1 MRFLDS
7 IFDMGG
13 GYVLD
18 FSNRTMDEFFM
29 EELEIDISHEMF
41 SKDGTSKARRVRCL
55 LQNADHSTV
64 ARVLEALWKYRQS
77 MREETKAEETVVNAE
92 GRFLSLLES
101 IRSPGQHAEVV
112 QNPFAAAAIDQGQ
125 ICDALRQR
133 LWALRD
139 LPPQKRGYEFE
150 AFLKDL
156 FDSSK
161 LQARSP
167 FRLIGEQ
174 IDGSFHLGHETYLI
188 EAKWVRDPIG
198 VAELH
203 TFHGKLDQ
211 KAAWARGVFIS
222 YGGFTQEGLHAF
234 GKGRKVI
241 CMSGE
246 DIYKALGQ
254 RIPIAEV
261 IDRKVRAAAETGAA
275 FVPFGELFGQRT
287 GAQETLQYPHHGD
300 AASVMSPKRR
310 IKHIFNA

>member
-1 MRFLDS
+1 MANFKSTEMRFLDS
-7 IFDMGG
+7 IFGMGD

-18 FSNRTMDEFFM
+18 FSNRTMDDFFL

-41 SKDGTSKARRVRCL
+41 STDGTSKARRVRCL
-55 LQNADHSTV
+55 LQSADHSTV

-112 QNPFAAAAIDQGQ
+112 RNPFAAAAVIDQGQ
-125 ICDALRQR
+125 VLDALRQR
-133 LWALRD
+133 LYDLRD

-150 AFLKDL
+150 GFLKEL

-167 FRLIGEQ
+167 FSLVGEQ
-174 IDGSFHLGHETYLI
+174 IDGSFQLGNETYLI

-234 GKGRKVI
+234 GRGRKVI

-261 IDRKVRAAAETGAA
+261 IVRKVRAAAETGAA
-275 FVPFGELFGQRT
+275 FVPFGELFRQ
-287 GAQETLQYPHHGD
+287 
-300 AASVMSPKRR
+300 
-310 IKHIFNA
+310 

>member
-1 MRFLDS
+1 MANFKSTEMRFLDA

-64 ARVLEALWKYRQS
+64 IRVLEALWKHRKS
-77 MREETKAEETVVNAE
+77 IREENNVEEDVANAE

-101 IRSPGQHAEVV
+101 IRSPGHHAAVV
-112 QNPFAAAAIDQGQ
+112 HNPFAAASIIDQGQ
-125 ICDALRQR
+125 ALDALRKR
-133 LWALRD
+133 LYDLRG

-150 AFLKDL
+150 GFLKDL
-156 FDSSK
+156 FDSSR

-167 FRLIGEQ
+167 FSLIGEQ
-174 IDGSFHLGHETYLI
+174 IDGSFQLGNETYLI

-198 VAELH
+198 VAELN
-203 TFHGKLDQ
+203 TFQGKLDQ

-222 YGGFTQEGLHAF
+222 YGGFTQEGLYAF
-234 GKGRKVI
+234 GRGRKVI

-254 RIPIAEV
+254 RIPIADV

-275 FVPFGELFGQRT
+275 FVPLDELFKQ
-287 GAQETLQYPHHGD
+287 
-300 AASVMSPKRR
+300 
-310 IKHIFNA
+310 

>member
-1 MRFLDS
+1 MANFKSTEMRFLDS
-7 IFDMGG
+7 IFGMGD

-18 FSNRTMDEFFM
+18 FSNRTMDDFFL

-41 SKDGTSKARRVRCL
+41 STDGTSKARRVRCL
-55 LQNADHSTV
+55 LQSADHSTV

-77 MREETKAEETVVNAE
+77 MREETKAVETVVNAE
-92 GRFLSLLES
+92 GRFLSVLES

-112 QNPFAAAAIDQGQ
+112 RNPFSAAAVIDQGQ
-125 ICDALRQR
+125 VLDALRQR
-133 LWALRD
+133 LYDLRD

-150 AFLKDL
+150 GFLKEL

-167 FRLIGEQ
+167 FSLVGEQ
-174 IDGSFHLGHETYLI
+174 IDGSFQLGNETYLI

-198 VAELH
+198 AAELH
-203 TFHGKLDQ
+203 TFQGKLDQ

-234 GKGRKVI
+234 GRGRKVI

-261 IDRKVRAAAETGAA
+261 IDRKVRAAAETGRA
-275 FVPFGELFGQRT
+275 FVPFGELFRQ
-287 GAQETLQYPHHGD
+287 
-300 AASVMSPKRR
+300 
-310 IKHIFNA
+310 

>member
-1 MRFLDS
+1 MANFKSTEMRFLDS
-7 IFDMGG
+7 IFGMGD

-18 FSNRTMDEFFM
+18 FSNRTMDDFFL

-41 SKDGTSKARRVRCL
+41 STDGTSKARRVRCL
-55 LQNADHSTV
+55 LQSADHSTV

-92 GRFLSLLES
+92 GRFLSVLES

-112 QNPFAAAAIDQGQ
+112 RNPFSAAAVIDQGQ
-125 ICDALRQR
+125 VLDALRQR
-133 LWALRD
+133 LYDLRD

-150 AFLKDL
+150 GFLKEL

-167 FRLIGEQ
+167 FSLVGEQ
-174 IDGSFHLGHETYLI
+174 IDGSFQLGNETYLI

-198 VAELH
+198 AAELH
-203 TFHGKLDQ
+203 TFQGKLDQ

-234 GKGRKVI
+234 GRGRKVI

-275 FVPFGELFGQRT
+275 FVPLDVLFKQ
-287 GAQETLQYPHHGD
+287 
-300 AASVMSPKRR
+300 
-310 IKHIFNA
+310 

>member
-1 MRFLDS
+1 VANFKSTEMRFLDS

-29 EELEIDISHEMF
+29 EELEIDISHEIF
-41 SKDGTSKARRVRCL
+41 SRDGTSKARRVKCL
-55 LQNADHSTV
+55 LQNADHPTV
-64 ARVLEALWKYRQS
+64 VRVLQALWKYRQS
-77 MREETKAEETVVNAE
+77 RREETKAKEDVVNAE

-101 IRSPGQHAEVV
+101 IRSPGQQAEVV
-112 QNPFAAAAIDQGQ
+112 RKPFTAATVIDQGQ
-125 ICDALRQR
+125 VLDALKQR
-133 LWALRD
+133 LYDLRD

-150 AFLKDL
+150 GFLKEL
-156 FDSSK
+156 FDSSR

-167 FRLIGEQ
+167 FSLVGEQ
-174 IDGSFHLGHETYLI
+174 IDGSFQLGNETYLI

-198 VAELH
+198 AAELY
-203 TFHGKLDQ
+203 TFQGKLDQ

-234 GKGRKVI
+234 GRGRKVI

-246 DIYKALGQ
+246 DIYKALGR

-261 IDRKVRAAAETGAA
+261 IERKVRTAAETGAA
-275 FVPFGELFGQRT
+275 FVPLDDLFK
-287 GAQETLQYPHHGD
+287 P
-300 AASVMSPKRR
+300 
-310 IKHIFNA
+310 

>member
-1 MRFLDS
+1 MANFKSTEMRFLDS

-41 SKDGTSKARRVRCL
+41 SKDGTSKARRVRYL
-55 LQNADHSTV
+55 LQNADHPTV

-101 IRSPGQHAEVV
+101 VRSPGQPAEVV
-112 QNPFAAAAIDQGQ
+112 VNPFAAAAIVDQEQ
-125 ICDALRQR
+125 ICDAMKQR
-133 LWALRD
+133 LKALRS
-139 LPPQKRGYEFE
+139 LPPHKRGYEFE
-150 AFLKDL
+150 VFLKDL

-167 FRLIGEQ
+167 FRLVGEQ
-174 IDGSFHLGHETYLI
+174 IDGSFQLGNETYLV

-198 VAELH
+198 AAELH

-234 GKGRKVI
+234 GRGRKVI

-246 DIYKALGQ
+246 DIYKALGK
-254 RIPIAEV
+254 RIPIADV
-261 IDRKVRAAAETGAA
+261 IERKVRAAAETGAA
-275 FVPFGELFGQRT
+275 FVPLDELFKQ
-287 GAQETLQYPHHGD
+287 
-300 AASVMSPKRR
+300 
-310 IKHIFNA
+310 

>member
-1 MRFLDS
+1 MANFKSTEMRFLDS

-41 SKDGTSKARRVRCL
+41 SKDGTSKARRVRYL
-55 LQNADHSTV
+55 LQNADHPTV

-77 MREETKAEETVVNAE
+77 MQEETKAKETVVNAE

-101 IRSPGQHAEVV
+101 VRSPGQPAEVV
-112 QNPFAAAAIDQGQ
+112 VNPFAAAAIVDQEQ
-125 ICDALRQR
+125 ICDAMKQR
-133 LWALRD
+133 LKALRS
-139 LPPQKRGYEFE
+139 LPPHKRGYEFE
-150 AFLKDL
+150 VFLKDL

-167 FRLIGEQ
+167 FRLVGEQ
-174 IDGSFHLGHETYLI
+174 IDGSFQLGNETYLV

-198 VAELH
+198 AAELH

-234 GKGRKVI
+234 GRGRKVI
-241 CMSGE
+241 CLSGE
-246 DIYKALGQ
+246 DIYKALGK
-254 RIPIAEV
+254 RIPIADV
-261 IDRKVRAAAETGAA
+261 IERKVRAAAETGAA
-275 FVPFGELFGQRT
+275 FVPLDELFKQ
-287 GAQETLQYPHHGD
+287 
-300 AASVMSPKRR
+300 
-310 IKHIFNA
+310 

>member
-1 MRFLDS
+1 MANFKSTEMRFLDS
-7 IFDMGG
+7 IFGMGD

-18 FSNRTMDEFFM
+18 FSNRTMDDFFL

-41 SKDGTSKARRVRCL
+41 STDGTSKARRVRCL
-55 LQNADHSTV
+55 LQSADHSTV

-92 GRFLSLLES
+92 GRFLSVLES

-112 QNPFAAAAIDQGQ
+112 RNPFSAAAVIDQGQ
-125 ICDALRQR
+125 VLDALRQH
-133 LWALRD
+133 LYDLRD

-150 AFLKDL
+150 GFLKEL

-167 FRLIGEQ
+167 FSLVGEQ
-174 IDGSFHLGHETYLI
+174 IDGSFQLGNETYLI

-198 VAELH
+198 AAELH
-203 TFHGKLDQ
+203 TFQGKLDQ

-234 GKGRKVI
+234 GRGRKVI

-275 FVPFGELFGQRT
+275 YVPLEALFGR
-287 GAQETLQYPHHGD
+287 
-300 AASVMSPKRR
+300 
-310 IKHIFNA
+310 

>member
-1 MRFLDS
+1 MANFKSTEMRFLDA

-64 ARVLEALWKYRQS
+64 IRVLEALWEHRKS
-77 MREETKAEETVVNAE
+77 IREENNVEEDVANAE

-101 IRSPGQHAEVV
+101 IRSPGHHATVV
-112 QNPFAAAAIDQGQ
+112 QNPFAAASIIDQGQ
-125 ICDALRQR
+125 VLDALRKR
-133 LWALRD
+133 LYDLRD

-150 AFLKDL
+150 GFLKDL
-156 FDSSK
+156 FDSSR

-167 FRLIGEQ
+167 FSLIGEQ
-174 IDGSFHLGHETYLI
+174 IDGSFQLGNETYLI

-198 VAELH
+198 VAELN
-203 TFHGKLDQ
+203 TFQGKLDQ

-222 YGGFTQEGLHAF
+222 YGGFTQEGLYAF
-234 GKGRKVI
+234 GRGRKVI

-254 RIPIAEV
+254 RIPIADV

-275 FVPFGELFGQRT
+275 FVPLDELFKQ
-287 GAQETLQYPHHGD
+287 
-300 AASVMSPKRR
+300 
-310 IKHIFNA
+310 

>member
-1 MRFLDS
+1 MANFKSTEMRFLDS

-41 SKDGTSKARRVRCL
+41 SKDGTSKARRVKCL
-55 LQNADHSTV
+55 LQNADHPTV
-64 ARVLEALWKYRQS
+64 VRVLQALWKYRQS
-77 MREETKAEETVVNAE
+77 RREETKAKEDVVNAE

-101 IRSPGQHAEVV
+101 IRSPGQQAEVV
-112 QNPFAAAAIDQGQ
+112 RKPFTAATVIDQGQ
-125 ICDALRQR
+125 VLDALKQR
-133 LWALRD
+133 LYDLRD

-150 AFLKDL
+150 GFLKEL
-156 FDSSK
+156 FDSSR

-167 FRLIGEQ
+167 FSLVGEQ
-174 IDGSFHLGHETYLI
+174 IDGSFQLGNETYLI

-198 VAELH
+198 AAELY
-203 TFHGKLDQ
+203 TFQGKLDQ

-234 GKGRKVI
+234 GRGRKVI

-246 DIYKALGQ
+246 DIYN
-254 RIPIAEV
+254 V
-261 IDRKVRAAAETGAA
+261 GA
-275 FVPFGELFGQRT
+275 
-287 GAQETLQYPHHGD
+287 D
-300 AASVMSPKRR
+300 
-310 IKHIFNA
+310 

>member
-1 MRFLDS
+1 MANFKSTEMRFLDS

-29 EELEIDISHEMF
+29 EELEIDISPEIF
-41 SKDGTSKARRVRCL
+41 SRDGTSKARRVKCPL
-55 LQNADHSTV
+55 PNADHPTV
-64 ARVLEALWKYRQS
+64 VRVLQALWKYRQS
-77 MREETKAEETVVNAE
+77 RREETKAKEDVVNAE

-101 IRSPGQHAEVV
+101 IRSPGQQAEVV
-112 QNPFAAAAIDQGQ
+112 RKPFTAATVIDQGQ
-125 ICDALRQR
+125 VLDALKQR
-133 LWALRD
+133 LYDLRD

-150 AFLKDL
+150 GFLKEL
-156 FDSSK
+156 FDSST

-167 FRLIGEQ
+167 FSLVGEQ
-174 IDGSFHLGHETYLI
+174 IDGSFQLGNETYLI

-198 VAELH
+198 AAELY
-203 TFHGKLDQ
+203 TFQGKLDQ

-234 GKGRKVI
+234 GRGRKVI

-246 DIYKALGQ
+246 DIYKALGR

-261 IDRKVRAAAETGAA
+261 IERKVRTAAETGAA
-275 FVPFGELFGQRT
+275 FVPLDDLFK
-287 GAQETLQYPHHGD
+287 P
-300 AASVMSPKRR
+300 
-310 IKHIFNA
+310 

>member
-1 MRFLDS
+1 MANFKSTEMRFLDA
-7 IFDMGG
+7 IFDMSG

-64 ARVLEALWKYRQS
+64 IRVLEALWKHRKPI
-77 MREETKAEETVVNAE
+77 REENKVEEDVANAE

-101 IRSPGQHAEVV
+101 IRSPGHHAKVV
-112 QNPFAAAAIDQGQ
+112 QNPFAAASIIDQGQ
-125 ICDALRQR
+125 VLDALRKR
-133 LWALRD
+133 LYDLRG

-150 AFLKDL
+150 GFLKDL
-156 FDSSK
+156 FDSSR

-167 FRLIGEQ
+167 FSLIGEQ
-174 IDGSFHLGHETYLI
+174 IDGSFQLGNETYLI

-198 VAELH
+198 VAELN
-203 TFHGKLDQ
+203 TFQGKLDQ

-222 YGGFTQEGLHAF
+222 YGGFTQEGLYAF
-234 GKGRKVI
+234 GRGRKVI

-254 RIPIAEV
+254 RIPIADV

-275 FVPFGELFGQRT
+275 FVPLDELFKQ
-287 GAQETLQYPHHGD
+287 
-300 AASVMSPKRR
+300 
-310 IKHIFNA
+310 

>member
-1 MRFLDS
+1 MANFKSTEMRFLDS

-41 SKDGTSKARRVRCL
+41 SRDGTSKARRVKCL
-55 LQNADHSTV
+55 LQNADHPTV
-64 ARVLEALWKYRQS
+64 VRVLQALWKYRQS
-77 MREETKAEETVVNAE
+77 RREETKAKEDVVNAE

-101 IRSPGQHAEVV
+101 IRSPGQQAEVV
-112 QNPFAAAAIDQGQ
+112 RKPFTAATVIDQGQ
-125 ICDALRQR
+125 VLDALKQR
-133 LWALRD
+133 LYDLRD

-150 AFLKDL
+150 GFLKEL
-156 FDSSK
+156 FDSSR

-167 FRLIGEQ
+167 FSLVGEQ
-174 IDGSFHLGHETYLI
+174 IDGSFQLGNETYLI

-198 VAELH
+198 AAELY
-203 TFHGKLDQ
+203 TFQGKLDQ

-234 GKGRKVI
+234 GRGRKVI

-246 DIYKALGQ
+246 DIYKALGR

-261 IDRKVRAAAETGAA
+261 IERKVRTAAETGAA
-275 FVPFGELFGQRT
+275 FVPLDDLFK
-287 GAQETLQYPHHGD
+287 P
-300 AASVMSPKRR
+300 
-310 IKHIFNA
+310 

>member
-1 MRFLDS
+1 MANFKSTEMRFLDS
-7 IFDMGG
+7 IFGMGD

-18 FSNRTMDEFFM
+18 FSNRTMDDFFL

-41 SKDGTSKARRVRCL
+41 STDGTSKARRVRCL
-55 LQNADHSTV
+55 LQSADHSTV

-112 QNPFAAAAIDQGQ
+112 RNPFAAAAAIDQGQ
-125 ICDALRQR
+125 VLDALKLR
-133 LWALRD
+133 LYELRD

-150 AFLKDL
+150 GFLKEL

-167 FRLIGEQ
+167 FSLVGEQ
-174 IDGSFHLGHETYLI
+174 IDGSFQLGNETYLI

-198 VAELH
+198 AAELH
-203 TFHGKLDQ
+203 TFQGKLDQ

-234 GKGRKVI
+234 GRGRKVI

-246 DIYKALGQ
+246 DIYKALGR
-254 RIPIAEV
+254 RIPIAEL
-261 IDRKVRAAAETGAA
+261 IERKVRAAAETGAA
-275 FVPFGELFGQRT
+275 FVPFGELF
-287 GAQETLQYPHHGD
+287 LQ
-300 AASVMSPKRR
+300 
-310 IKHIFNA
+310 

>member
-1 MRFLDS
+1 MANFKSTEMRFLDS
-7 IFDMGG
+7 IFGMGD

-18 FSNRTMDEFFM
+18 FSNRTMDDFFL

-41 SKDGTSKARRVRCL
+41 SPDGTSKARRVRCL
-55 LQNADHSTV
+55 LQSADHSTV

-92 GRFLSLLES
+92 GRFLSVLES

-112 QNPFAAAAIDQGQ
+112 RNPFSAAAVIDQGQ
-125 ICDALRQR
+125 VLDALRQR
-133 LWALRD
+133 LYDLRD

-150 AFLKDL
+150 GFLKEL

-161 LQARSP
+161 LQAHSP
-167 FRLIGEQ
+167 FSLVGEQ
-174 IDGSFHLGHETYLI
+174 IDGSFQLGNETYLI

-198 VAELH
+198 AAELH
-203 TFHGKLDQ
+203 TFQGKLDQ

-234 GKGRKVI
+234 GRGRKVI

-275 FVPFGELFGQRT
+275 FVPLDVLFKQ
-287 GAQETLQYPHHGD
+287 
-300 AASVMSPKRR
+300 
-310 IKHIFNA
+310 

>member
-1 MRFLDS
+1 MANFKSTEMRFLDA

-18 FSNRTMDEFFM
+18 FSNRTMDEFFL

-41 SKDGTSKARRVRCL
+41 SKDGTSKARRLRCL
-55 LQNADHSTV
+55 LQNADHPTV
-64 ARVLEALWKYRQS
+64 TRVLEALWKYRQI
-77 MREETKAEETVVNAE
+77 RQEETKAEEAVVNGE

-112 QNPFAAAAIDQGQ
+112 RNPFSAAEVIDQGQ
-125 ICDALRQR
+125 VLDALRQR
-133 LWALRD
+133 LYDLRD

-150 AFLKDL
+150 GFLKEL

-167 FRLIGEQ
+167 FSLVGEQ
-174 IDGSFHLGHETYLI
+174 IDGSFQLGHETYLI

-234 GKGRKVI
+234 GRGRKVI

-275 FVPFGELFGQRT
+275 FVPLDELF
-287 GAQETLQYPHHGD
+287 
-300 AASVMSPKRR
+300 
-310 IKHIFNA
+310 KH